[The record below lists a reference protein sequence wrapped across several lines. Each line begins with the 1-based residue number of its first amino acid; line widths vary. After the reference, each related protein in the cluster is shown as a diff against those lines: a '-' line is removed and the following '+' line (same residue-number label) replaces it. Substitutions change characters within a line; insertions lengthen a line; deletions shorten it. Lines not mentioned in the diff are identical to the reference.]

1 MKMRYSNI
9 RLTTEQVNFKQA
21 VMRGL
26 GQNQGLFFPDQIP
39 VISNLEELLEQD
51 FISRS
56 CEILQPYLAD
66 VLRPDALQ
74 EMLEKAFNFDLSLVP
89 VPGHNNVHAL
99 ELFHGPSLAFKDFGA
114 RFLGQC
120 FERFAGEQ
128 TQTILTATSGDTGAA
143 VAHAFY
149 GMKNIRAVILYP
161 KGKIAP
167 LQEKL
172 FCTLGGNIHTIA
184 IEADFDA
191 CQHLVKQ
198 AFSDIDIRQPLNLNS
213 ANSINIARLL
223 AQVCYYFEAA
233 AQLGY
238 KKAQNAIYSVPSG
251 NFGNA
256 TAGMIAHCMGL
267 PMRRL
272 IAATNENDTVPRFLA
287 EGQWDPRSTIAT
299 ITNAMDVSL
308 PNNFIRIQHLAQN
321 RPELFEQQMFARRIS
336 EQETLSAIRELD
348 DSGYLADPHSAL
360 AYAALKQDHKEFGES
375 EDTSVFLC
383 TAHPAKF
390 VETMNATLAREIPL
404 PDELTAV
411 KTRAVLS
418 VDLDNNYESLKHHLL
433 SNL

>member
-1 MKMRYSNI
+1 MRYSNI
-9 RLTTEQVNFKQA
+9 RLATEQVNFKQA

-26 GQNQGLFFPDQIP
+26 GQDQGLFFPDKIP
-39 VISNLEELLEQD
+39 VISDLEELLEQD

-56 CEILQPYLAD
+56 CNILQPYLAD
-66 VLRPDALQ
+66 VLSLEALQ
-74 EMLEKAFNFDLSLVP
+74 EMLEKAFNFDLPLVP
-89 VPGHNNVHAL
+89 VPGHSGVHAL

-120 FERFAGEQ
+120 FEKFAGEQ

-149 GMKNIRAVILYP
+149 GMQNIRAVILYP
-161 KGKIAP
+161 KGKITP

-184 IEADFDA
+184 IEADFDT

-198 AFSDIDIRQPLNLNS
+198 AFSDTDIRQPLNLNS

-238 KKAQNAIYSVPSG
+238 MAAQNAVYSVPSG

-267 PMRRL
+267 PMQRL

-308 PNNFIRIQHLAQN
+308 PNNFIRIQRLAQD
-321 RPELFEQQMFARRIS
+321 RPELFEQQMFARRVS
-336 EQETLSAIRELD
+336 EQETLSAIAELD

-360 AYAALKQDHKEFGES
+360 AYAALMQDHQQLGGAEEA
-375 EDTSVFLC
+375 SVFLC

-390 VETMNATLAREIPL
+390 VETLNTTLGREIPL
-404 PDELTAV
+404 PAELTAV
-411 KTRAVLS
+411 ASKAILS
-418 VDLDNNYESLKHHLL
+418 AELDNNYASLKRYLL
-433 SNL
+433 TNLC